1 MLSDWTKLFFS
12 VLYKFVILRVFE
24 EQIEVCTNYYGQ
36 YNEVVEDMEVAV
48 IQRSNHTKYS
58 SVISRILGLLNLIAN
73 SQFQI
78 QKQKKLTKTKVSGKK
93 QVKFCF
99 RLFGGCF

>member
-36 YNEVVEDMEVAV
+36 YNEVVEGNSPNKR
-48 IQRSNHTKYS
+48 RSFDYIFYLYFKCNNTS
-58 SVISRILGLLNLIAN
+58 ILCWASIMHAAT
-73 SQFQI
+73 I
-78 QKQKKLTKTKVSGKK
+78 QKIETRNKSKI
-93 QVKFCF
+93 
-99 RLFGGCF
+99 